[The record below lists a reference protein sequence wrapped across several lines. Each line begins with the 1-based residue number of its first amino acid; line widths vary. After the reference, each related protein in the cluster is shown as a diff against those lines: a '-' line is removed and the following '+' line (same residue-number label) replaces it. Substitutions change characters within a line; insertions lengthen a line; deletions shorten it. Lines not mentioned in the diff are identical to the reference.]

1 MGKSKRIKLMNAE
14 ERSAWLAAKV
24 AIACSILTIVVQVA
38 GYFVAARDKRKEE
51 VMQHRRQAL
60 MSALEVVDHVYGNV
74 SLAGKPPS
82 NPHQWDV
89 SLVRNSMNGIII
101 YCKDPNKVVAAFS
114 KAIGMHNPD
123 TQTSTPFGPKA
134 LAEFRDVVCDELEV
148 SPIRYG
154 DSNLV
159 WIYSLPGAK

>member
-1 MGKSKRIKLMNAE
+1 MNAQ

-24 AIACSILTIVVQVA
+24 AIACTVLTIAVQTA
-38 GYFVAARDKRKEE
+38 SYFLAARDKRREE
-51 VMQHRRQAL
+51 LMQHRREAL

-74 SLAGKPPS
+74 SMSGKAPS

-89 SLVRNSMNGIII
+89 SLIRNSMNGIII
-101 YCKDPNKVVAAFS
+101 YCKEPNQVLAAFS
-114 KAIGMHNPD
+114 KAIGMYNPD
-123 TQTSTPFGPKA
+123 TQTPTPFGPKS
-134 LAEFRDVVCDELEV
+134 LADFRNVVCDELEV
-148 SPIRYG
+148 SPIRYT